1 MKGGIAIIT
10 PFLRPQ
16 GLLLGYIAFARSS
29 FSPGR
34 PPSVMFVGV
43 MSIASIYYLIRGR
56 HVYKFPVTFGQP
68 RDY

>member
-1 MKGGIAIIT
+1 
-10 PFLRPQ
+10 
-16 GLLLGYIAFARSS
+16 
-29 FSPGR
+29 
-34 PPSVMFVGV
+34 MFVGV